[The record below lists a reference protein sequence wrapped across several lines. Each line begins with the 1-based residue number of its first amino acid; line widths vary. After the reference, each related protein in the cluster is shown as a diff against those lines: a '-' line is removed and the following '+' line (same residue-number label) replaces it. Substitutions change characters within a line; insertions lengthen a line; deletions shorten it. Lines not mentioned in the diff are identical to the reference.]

1 MCNCTALQL
10 YIFVFLFNN
19 FLKMETIELQILDN
33 KALKLLRQL
42 EDLQLVRIVRKHK
55 KKEQTL
61 SEKYA
66 GKLPA
71 EVANDAQ
78 KYLARSRDE
87 WNRDI

>member
-1 MCNCTALQL
+1 MD
-10 YIFVFLFNN
+10 
-19 FLKMETIELQILDN
+19 TIEIQILNN

-71 EVANDAQ
+71 EVAEDVQ
-78 KYLARSRDE
+78 KYIARSRDE
-87 WNRDI
+87 WKRIFD

>member
-1 MCNCTALQL
+1 MG
-10 YIFVFLFNN
+10 
-19 FLKMETIELQILDN
+19 TIEIQILNN

-71 EVANDAQ
+71 EVAEDVQ
-78 KYLARSRDE
+78 KYIARSRDE
-87 WNRDI
+87 WKRDI

>member
-1 MCNCTALQL
+1 MD
-10 YIFVFLFNN
+10 
-19 FLKMETIELQILDN
+19 TIEVQILN
-33 KALKLLRQL
+33 AKALKLLHQL

-61 SEKYA
+61 SEKYT

-71 EVANDAQ
+71 RVAEDAQ
-78 KYLARSRDE
+78 KYIARSREE

>member
-1 MCNCTALQL
+1 M
-10 YIFVFLFNN
+10 
-19 FLKMETIELQILDN
+19 METIEIQILN
-33 KALKLLRQL
+33 TKALKLLHQL

-66 GKLPA
+66 GKITAGVA
-71 EVANDAQ
+71 EDAQ
-78 KYLARSRDE
+78 KYIARSREE